1 MFIIQDYFIAILFCF
16 VTMLCWGSWGN
27 TQKLAAKTWR
37 YEFFYWDYVLGLL
50 LFSII
55 SAFTLGS
62 MGEEGTYHNRIF
74 CTVPTADLRSVFP

>member
-50 LFSII
+50 LFPLFRLLLW
-55 SAFTLGS
+55 AVWARRGAVLLQT
-62 MGEEGTYHNRIF
+62 
-74 CTVPTADLRSVFP
+74 